1 VDKIPATPPRGA
13 IGANPYD
20 SVHDQIAEAR
30 RVLSGLGLSEAQ
42 GQTLVANSAASLAAS
57 GALVQLAN
65 PLSSDMDVLRPSLLP
80 GLLDTLRHNLS
91 RNNQNVAL
99 FEVGRVFV
107 RSQGQGQQDGSVR
120 EERRVAIALTGQRNP
135 LFWTGDDREAKFDL
149 YDLKGLME
157 EFLDQFGMRGITWSR
172 RAESTQLF
180 LESAT
185 VHLGKFVLGE
195 LGQLLPGLGKQYDL
209 RDSVLL
215 AELNLDQLLARRN
228 TAKSFK
234 QLPAFPSIRRD
245 IALLVPESVT
255 HEAVVATVKQAK
267 PVNLETVELFDV
279 FRGKNV
285 AAGQKSMAYAFTY
298 RSAERT
304 LQDAEVNTAQ
314 AKLVTVLKQQLEASI
329 RE

>member
-1 VDKIPATPPRGA
+1 
-13 IGANPYD
+13 
-20 SVHDQIAEAR
+20 
-30 RVLSGLGLSEAQ
+30 
-42 GQTLVANSAASLAAS
+42 VA
-57 GALVQLAN
+57 V
-65 PLSSDMDVLRPSLLP
+65 
-80 GLLDTLRHNLS
+80 
-91 RNNQNVAL
+91 
-99 FEVGRVFV
+99 
-107 RSQGQGQQDGSVR
+107 
-120 EERRVAIALTGQRNP
+120 ALTGQRNP
-135 LFWTGDDREAKFDL
+135 LFWSGDDREAKFDI

-172 RAESTQLF
+172 RSESTALF

-195 LGQLLPGLGKQYDL
+195 LGSLLPALGKQYDL
-209 RDSVLL
+209 RDTVLL

-245 IALLVPESVT
+245 IAMLVTESVT
-255 HEAVVATVKQAK
+255 HEAVLAAVKLAK

-279 FRGKNV
+279 FRGGNV

-304 LQDAEVNTAQ
+304 LVDADVNTAQ
-314 AKLVTVLKQQLEASI
+314 AKLVAVLKQQLEASI